1 MACNQTLTA
10 ILKDCS
16 PSMGGIVEALF
27 ANKEDVQEVTLTE
40 DMVGAITMANGK
52 KFVKLQFPRN
62 TGSMSSNYTIDH
74 TTGVKFVTTDLVLVF
89 NRMETS
95 KRIAIKALMQND
107 LVAIVKDANGKY
119 WYLGYDEALNASAGD
134 GLTGT
139 ARADRNGYSAT
150 LQDNSHEMPYEVNP
164 EIVAAL
170 VA

>member
-16 PSMGGIVEALF
+16 PSMGGIIEVMF
-27 ANKEDVQEVTLTE
+27 ANKEDVQEVTLAD
-40 DMVGAITMANGK
+40 DMVNAITMETDK
-52 KFVKLQFPRN
+52 KFVKFQFARN
-62 TGSMSSNYTIDH
+62 TGSMSSNYTIDP

-119 WYLGYDEALNASAGD
+119 WYLGYNEALNATAGD

-150 LQDNSHEMPYEVNP
+150 LQDNSHEMPYEVDP
-164 EIVAAL
+164 GIIAAL

>member
-40 DMVGAITMANGK
+40 DMVNAITMANGK
-52 KFVKLQFPRN
+52 KFVKFQFARN
-62 TGSMSSNYTIDH
+62 TGSMSSNYTIDP

-95 KRIAIKALMQND
+95 KRVAIKALMQND

-119 WYLGYDEALNASAGD
+119 WYLGYDEALNATAGD

-139 ARADRNGYSAT
+139 ARADRNGYSVT
-150 LQDNSHEMPYEVNP
+150 LQDNSHEMPYEVNS
-164 EIVAAL
+164 EIIAAL

>member
-10 ILKDCS
+10 ILRDCS
-16 PSMGGIVEALF
+16 PSMGGIIEVMF

-40 DMVGAITMANGK
+40 DMVNAITMANGK
-52 KFVKLQFPRN
+52 KFVKFQFARN
-62 TGSMSSNYTIDH
+62 TGSMSSNYTIDP

-95 KRIAIKALMQND
+95 KRVSIKALIQND

-119 WYLGYDEALNASAGD
+119 WYLGYDEALNATAGD
-134 GLTGT
+134 GMTGT
-139 ARADRNGYSAT
+139 ARADRNGYSVT
-150 LQDNSHEMPYEVNP
+150 LQDNSHEMPYEVNS
-164 EIVAAL
+164 EIIAAL